1 MSKKNILIFTNALY
15 GGGAEKVLQTLLC
28 NFDYSKFNVT
38 LYSLRRETLD
48 NSFPSQINYHYIY
61 NQYDERSSFI
71 NTLLI
76 RIVNKIKLLIFYR
89 FPPSIFYKLFVRGE
103 YDTEIAFIE
112 GESTR
117 IVSGSKK
124 SKSKKIAWVHI
135 DLIQNHW
142 SLDSYRSEEEEKQSY
157 SSFNHIVCVSNN
169 VRDSFLKLFPFVKNV
184 SVNHNPIDAQKINSL
199 ANESRSIAFSHER
212 ATTLVTMGRL
222 VPQKGY
228 DRLIPIVKRLTDE
241 GFSFSIY
248 ILGDGKMHEELKRMI
263 FNYHLESIVHMI
275 GYINNPYPYVK
286 HSDLFVC
293 SSRSEG
299 YSTAVSEALILGTPV
314 ITTNCA
320 GMDELLGKNNEYGII
335 VPNNEEALYDGL
347 KNLLQ
352 NPNLIN
358 VYKERAII
366 RGKQFSLELFM
377 SEIEKLF

>member
-15 GGGAEKVLQTLLC
+15 GGGAEKVLQTLLF

-38 LYSLRRETLD
+38 LYSLRKETIG
-48 NSFPSQINYHYIY
+48 NNFPSQINYHFIY
-61 NQYDERSSFI
+61 NQYDEKSSFI
-71 NTLLI
+71 SSLLI
-76 RIVNKIKLLIFYR
+76 RIVNKIKLLIFYK
-89 FPPSIFYKLFVRGE
+89 FPPSFFYKLFVRGK

-117 IVSGSKK
+117 IVSGSNN

-157 SSFNHIVCVSNN
+157 SLFNHIVCVSNN
-169 VRDSFLKLFPFVKNV
+169 VRDSFLKLFPFIKKV
-184 SVNHNPIDAQKINSL
+184 SVKHNPIDAQKINSL
-199 ANESRSIAFSHER
+199 AHESLPITLSHEK
-212 ATTLVTMGRL
+212 AITLVTMGRL

-228 DRLIPIVKRLTDE
+228 DRLIPIMKKLKDG

-248 ILGDGKMHEELKRMI
+248 ILGDGRMYEELKHMI
-263 FNYHLESIVHMI
+263 LNYHLEDIVHMV
-275 GYINNPYPYVK
+275 GYIKNPYPYVK

-320 GMDELLGKNNEYGII
+320 GMDELLGKHNEYGII
-335 VPNNEEALYDGL
+335 VPNNEEALYNGL
-347 KNLLQ
+347 KNLLE
-352 NPNLIN
+352 NPNLID